1 MKLRAL
7 GSVLSALV
15 ACGLVSM
22 VVTDPLTT
30 VEAVPESSPSP
41 TSTAP
46 VAPVARNVDLPRD
59 ATYVTEYD
67 PLSAATP
74 EVAGQ
79 SEVPVPLPT
88 APKTITKEKV
98 KPIGKANPDALLT
111 RPVNGRT
118 TSKFGMR
125 FHPVLKVWKLHTG
138 LDWGVPCGTPVGAAA
153 AGTVVRTGW
162 AGGNGIQVKID
173 HGMLAGHRVVTTY
186 NHLSSIG
193 VSVGQKVQ
201 PLDGIGRV
209 GSTGYSTGCHMHF
222 EVIADGQFTDP
233 RAVAQRRPGRR
244 RPEQD
249 GLRGAFE
256 QPDVVPESVP
266 VADPESLSVYAA
278 VSIVEPDTVAERDA
292 QADAER
298 GTHAHTHA
306 EAEPDAQADAERDT
320 HAEAEP
326 DAHAN
331 RDDSHSGADQDLGRT
346 RADDAALTVGDHGRC
361 ARGDRDR
368 LSVSRAAGR
377 RTSRSAPPPSATPAP
392 LRRRIRPRPRR
403 RSRARRPAS

>member
-1 MKLRAL
+1 MLAWLFPLTPTGVSMGGSIFREGQRMKLRAL

-30 VEAVPESSPSP
+30 VEAVPESSP
-41 TSTAP
+41 STAP

-233 RAVAQRRPGRR
+233 EPWLNGDPVVVDLSKMAYAVPSNS
-244 RPEQD
+244 PTSS
-249 GLRGAFE
+249 
-256 QPDVVPESVP
+256 P
-266 VADPESLSVYAA
+266 
-278 VSIVEPDTVAERDA
+278 
-292 QADAER
+292 
-298 GTHAHTHA
+298 
-306 EAEPDAQADAERDT
+306 
-320 HAEAEP
+320 
-326 DAHAN
+326 
-331 RDDSHSGADQDLGRT
+331 
-346 RADDAALTVGDHGRC
+346 
-361 ARGDRDR
+361 
-368 LSVSRAAGR
+368 SVSP
-377 RTSRSAPPPSATPAP
+377 TPTKSPSASTPPSPSPSATPTPTPSQSPTPSPSPTPSTTPKPTPSTTPSTTPTKTPSKTPSVSASPSKSPSVEASPTPEVTPTVPSPTAEPSKTSAAP
-392 LRRRIRPRPRR
+392 EPTTQP
-403 RSRARRPAS
+403 SPPATTAAAPEATATA

>member
-118 TSKFGMR
+118 SSEFGMR

-209 GSTGYSTGCHMHF
+209 GNTGYSTGCHMHF

-233 RAVAQRRPGRR
+233 EPWLNGDPVVVDLSMMAYAVPSNS
-244 RPEQD
+244 P
-249 GLRGAFE
+249 
-256 QPDVVPESVP
+256 
-266 VADPESLSVYAA
+266 
-278 VSIVEPDTVAERDA
+278 
-292 QADAER
+292 
-298 GTHAHTHA
+298 
-306 EAEPDAQADAERDT
+306 
-320 HAEAEP
+320 
-326 DAHAN
+326 
-331 RDDSHSGADQDLGRT
+331 
-346 RADDAALTVGDHGRC
+346 
-361 ARGDRDR
+361 
-368 LSVSRAAGR
+368 
-377 RTSRSAPPPSATPAP
+377 TSSPSPSPSPIQSPSPSTPPSPSSSPTPSPSATPKPTPSAAP
-392 LRRRIRPRPRR
+392 TPTPTPKP
-403 RSRARRPAS
+403 SPTSKPTPSATPTPTPTPKPSPTPKPTPSATPTPKPSPTPTPTVTTPTPEPTKTSAAPEPTTQPSPPATTAAAPEATATA

>member
-1 MKLRAL
+1 MLAWLFPLTPTGVSMGGSIFREGQRMKLRAL

-118 TSKFGMR
+118 SSKFGMR

-233 RAVAQRRPGRR
+233 EPWLNGDPVVVDLSKMAYAVPSNS
-244 RPEQD
+244 P
-249 GLRGAFE
+249 
-256 QPDVVPESVP
+256 
-266 VADPESLSVYAA
+266 
-278 VSIVEPDTVAERDA
+278 
-292 QADAER
+292 
-298 GTHAHTHA
+298 
-306 EAEPDAQADAERDT
+306 
-320 HAEAEP
+320 
-326 DAHAN
+326 
-331 RDDSHSGADQDLGRT
+331 
-346 RADDAALTVGDHGRC
+346 
-361 ARGDRDR
+361 
-368 LSVSRAAGR
+368 
-377 RTSRSAPPPSATPAP
+377 TSSPSPSPSPIQSPSPATPPSPSSSPTPSPSATPKPTPSAAP
-392 LRRRIRPRPRR
+392 TPTPTPKP
-403 RSRARRPAS
+403 SPTSKPTPSATPTPTPKPSPTPTPTVTTPTPEPTKTSAAPEPTTQPSPPATTAAAPEATATA

>member
-1 MKLRAL
+1 MLAWLFPLTPTGVSMGGSIFREGQRMKLRAL

-30 VEAVPESSPSP
+30 VEAVPESSP
-41 TSTAP
+41 STAP

-118 TSKFGMR
+118 SSKFGMR

-233 RAVAQRRPGRR
+233 EPWLNGDPVVVDLSKMAYAVPSNS
-244 RPEQD
+244 P
-249 GLRGAFE
+249 
-256 QPDVVPESVP
+256 
-266 VADPESLSVYAA
+266 
-278 VSIVEPDTVAERDA
+278 
-292 QADAER
+292 
-298 GTHAHTHA
+298 
-306 EAEPDAQADAERDT
+306 
-320 HAEAEP
+320 
-326 DAHAN
+326 
-331 RDDSHSGADQDLGRT
+331 
-346 RADDAALTVGDHGRC
+346 
-361 ARGDRDR
+361 
-368 LSVSRAAGR
+368 
-377 RTSRSAPPPSATPAP
+377 TSSPSPSPSPIQSPSPSSSPTPSPSATPKPTPSAAP
-392 LRRRIRPRPRR
+392 TPTPTPKP
-403 RSRARRPAS
+403 SPTPTPTVTTPTPEPTKTSAAPEPTTQPSPPATTAAAPEATATA

>member
-22 VVTDPLTT
+22 VVTDALTT

-233 RAVAQRRPGRR
+233 EPWLNGDPVVVDLSKMAYAVPSNS
-244 RPEQD
+244 P
-249 GLRGAFE
+249 
-256 QPDVVPESVP
+256 
-266 VADPESLSVYAA
+266 
-278 VSIVEPDTVAERDA
+278 
-292 QADAER
+292 
-298 GTHAHTHA
+298 
-306 EAEPDAQADAERDT
+306 
-320 HAEAEP
+320 
-326 DAHAN
+326 
-331 RDDSHSGADQDLGRT
+331 
-346 RADDAALTVGDHGRC
+346 
-361 ARGDRDR
+361 
-368 LSVSRAAGR
+368 
-377 RTSRSAPPPSATPAP
+377 TSSPSPSPSPIQSPSPSTPPSPSSSPTPSPSATSKPTPSATPTPTPTPKPSPTSKPTPSATP
-392 LRRRIRPRPRR
+392 TPTPTPNPRPTP
-403 RSRARRPAS
+403 SATPTPKPSPTPTPTVTTPTPEPTKTSAAPEPTTQPSPPATTAAAPEATATA